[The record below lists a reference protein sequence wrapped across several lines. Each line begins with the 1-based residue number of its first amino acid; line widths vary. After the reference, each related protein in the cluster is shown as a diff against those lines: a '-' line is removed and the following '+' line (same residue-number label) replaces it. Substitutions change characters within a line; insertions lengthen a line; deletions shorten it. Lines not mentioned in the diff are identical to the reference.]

1 MRSNPLYYT
10 ILVVDI
16 EGFGRRRNPIQKL
29 LRERLYRILGRAMEA
44 AGLDTAQA
52 LKPADRGD
60 GVFWLLP
67 TAISKV
73 MLTGPFI
80 GVLGAELRAHQR
92 VAAREAHMR
101 LRVALHAGEVSQ
113 DEHGWVGE
121 DLNTACR
128 LVDLQALRDAL
139 AAATGSPLALAVS
152 DTWYHS
158 TIRHRYPGIE
168 DASFRPVPFRAK
180 EVDQTA
186 WITVPGYPRV
196 PRHAGAAGA
205 AGATNTGSAT
215 GTAGRAGRPG
225 TEPGGVAEPGDTPEP
240 GGRPLASSGPVVNRG
255 RFAGS
260 SIDARAV
267 YGGDHYEGMG
277 PGDR

>member
-1 MRSNPLYYT
+1 MGNGPLYYT

-16 EGFGRRRNPIQKL
+16 EEFGGRRNPVQKL
-29 LRERLYRILGRAMEA
+29 LRERLYRILGAAMEA
-44 AGLDTAQA
+44 AGIDTTQA

-67 TAISKV
+67 TVISKV
-73 MLTGPFI
+73 ILTGPFI
-80 GVLGAELRAHQR
+80 GALGAELRAHQR
-92 VAAREAHMR
+92 VAAPEAHMR
-101 LRVALHAGEVSQ
+101 LRVALHAGEVTQ

-128 LVDLQALRDAL
+128 LVDLQSLRDAL
-139 AAATGSPLALAVS
+139 ASATDPLLALAVS

-158 TIRHRYPGIE
+158 TIRHGYPGIE

-186 WITVPGYPRV
+186 WITVPGYPRLV
-196 PRHAGAAGA
+196 RHADPARPAGAAK
-205 AGATNTGSAT
+205 TGSTT
-215 GTAGRAGRPG
+215 GTGNTAGRGG
-225 TEPGGVAEPGDTPEP
+225 TESGGVTEPGDTPEP
-240 GGRPLASSGPVVNRG
+240 GGRSAARRGPVVNRG

-260 SIDARAV
+260 SIDACVV
-267 YGGDHYEGMG
+267 YGGDHYEVA
-277 PGDR
+277 PRDW